1 MKKHSLPETTPKYS
15 STRTRTGSLVTFVN
29 DSRAIVCVD
38 QGQSAFRM
46 NGHPEK
52 PEMNG
57 HATSNGRVPSSKDDE
72 KKPNVLQRI
81 ANKIIWFFETGFE
94 K

>member
-1 MKKHSLPETTPKYS
+1 MKE
-15 STRTRTGSLVTFVN
+15 
-29 DSRAIVCVD
+29 
-38 QGQSAFRM
+38 SAFRM

-57 HATSNGRVPSSKDDE
+57 HVSSNGHLPASKDDE
-72 KKPNVLQRI
+72 KKPNILQRI

>member
-1 MKKHSLPETTPKYS
+1 M
-15 STRTRTGSLVTFVN
+15 N
-29 DSRAIVCVD
+29 QSREWVIVKE
-38 QGQSAFRM
+38 SAFRM

-57 HATSNGRVPSSKDDE
+57 HASSNGHLPASKDDE
-72 KKPNVLQRI
+72 KKPNILQRI

>member
-1 MKKHSLPETTPKYS
+1 MKES
-15 STRTRTGSLVTFVN
+15 
-29 DSRAIVCVD
+29 D
-38 QGQSAFRM
+38 FRM

-57 HATSNGRVPSSKDDE
+57 HASSNGHLPASKDDE
-72 KKPNVLQRI
+72 KKPNIIQRI